1 MLLYI
6 CRCIYLLYVDG
17 GTWSAIYVWES
28 CRASFIISLLLV
40 WYLCTKYLFAFA
52 IFILSH
58 YEHMYLN

>member
-28 CRASFIISLLLV
+28 CRASFIIIIIIFSLVPVYQVPLLV
-40 WYLCTKYLFAFA
+40 CNIYTMSL
-52 IFILSH
+52 
-58 YEHMYLN
+58 